1 MVIMWV
7 MVMITIMAISYIGI
21 YGDDGVVMVIILMV
35 IMVMAMITIMA
46 IPYIAIMVMIAIYGD
61 DVVEMGMR
69 QQVL

>member
-7 MVMITIMAISYIGI
+7 MVMITIMAIPYIGI
-21 YGDDGVVMVIILMV
+21 YGDDDDDDD
-35 IMVMAMITIMA
+35 T
-46 IPYIAIMVMIAIYGD
+46 MVMIAIYGD